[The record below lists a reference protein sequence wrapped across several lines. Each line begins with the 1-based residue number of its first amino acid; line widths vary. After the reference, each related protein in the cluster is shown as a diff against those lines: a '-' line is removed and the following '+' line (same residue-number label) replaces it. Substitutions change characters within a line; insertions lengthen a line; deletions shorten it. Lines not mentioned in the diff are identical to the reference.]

1 VVEQSNAMKNPA
13 NFKACFEITPTRA
26 RTPKQKS
33 RYNCARMSSES
44 LSLRHEEVLKSL
56 DLRAFSLF
64 FSLFVVNR
72 VVIAPYLAPYFD
84 PYRLVRIARVKRK
97 KQRGCR
103 KSCMSRNV
111 RHTNRNICL
120 LSGVSMLDA
129 ILF

>member
-1 VVEQSNAMKNPA
+1 MQRSFSAKE
-13 NFKACFEITPTRA
+13 KA
-26 RTPKQKS
+26 
-33 RYNCARMSSES
+33 
-44 LSLRHEEVLKSL
+44 LKSQ
-56 DLRAFSLF
+56 DFRAF

-72 VVIAPYLAPYFD
+72 VVIAPYFD

-129 ILF
+129 ILFLKISCNFSKNVL